1 MWGEEREVW
10 QYDYNLKSSMAS
22 TIHRKMKILC
32 GIPGIEKKPAERT
45 EQELWPIR
53 VLEHSRWNAY
63 MRSEGYVYSGSTEK
77 STRNDLAKMHHCLVP
92 FYELPLKEQEKDD
105 D

>member
-1 MWGEEREVW
+1 
-10 QYDYNLKSSMAS
+10 
-22 TIHRKMKILC
+22 MKILC

-92 FYELPLKEQEKDD
+92 FYELPLKEQEKDED
-105 D
+105 